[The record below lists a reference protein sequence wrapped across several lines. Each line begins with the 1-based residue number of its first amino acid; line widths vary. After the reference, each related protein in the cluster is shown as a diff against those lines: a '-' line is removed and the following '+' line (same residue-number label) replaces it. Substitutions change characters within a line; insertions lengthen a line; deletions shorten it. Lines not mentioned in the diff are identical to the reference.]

1 MTSFSASSVVQRGA
15 SASLVLVFFAF
26 PVSVALANVG
36 LLFTLI
42 FWLLGCVW
50 GSSLRDTRQAL
61 SNPVALP
68 ALALFAWVVVA
79 ALWSPADGGQIAG
92 ALQKYSKFLM
102 LPLFIGL
109 LQDPTTRR
117 RCWQAF
123 AVAMLITLVVTWLN
137 VWFDFSWTRTHNQ
150 GFGEDHTVFKDYI
163 AQGIM
168 MSFFACLGAYQAL
181 QSRTWRGATIWW
193 CVSALAAFSILF
205 LSSGRTG
212 YLAGF
217 LSMFVFSLL
226 VTVARSRTALVTTV
240 TGVLVALVVAG
251 GTSLALQKR
260 MTQAWTEV
268 ASTTG
273 EVTSVG
279 SRMAMIGFT
288 LDQARER
295 PLLGHGTAAYP
306 VLATAHFVD
315 PDWCSV
321 VCVHPHNQ
329 FAFFLVEQGLIGL
342 ALFAWLLLAVVRQG
356 WGEEARRRALMLA
369 FLTILLVANMTH
381 SSFWLSTEN
390 HFFILMTA
398 LLTAAARR
406 RSAPDV
412 KAP

>member
-1 MTSFSASSVVQRGA
+1 M
-15 SASLVLVFFAF
+15 
-26 PVSVALANVG
+26 SVALANVG

-50 GSSLRDTRQAL
+50 GSSLRDARQAL
-61 SNPVALP
+61 SNRVAPP

-92 ALQKYSKFLM
+92 AVQKYSKFLM
-102 LPLFIGL
+102 LPIFIGL
-109 LQDPTTRR
+109 LHDAATRR
-117 RCWQAF
+117 RCWQGF
-123 AVAMLITLVVTWLN
+123 ALAMLITLVVTWLN

-150 GFGEDHTVFKDYI
+150 GFGRDHTVFKDYI

-168 MSFFACLGAYQAL
+168 MSFFSCICAYLAL
-181 QSRTWRGATIWW
+181 KSRTRWGTIAWGSA
-193 CVSALAAFSILF
+193 SALAAISILF

-212 YLAGF
+212 YLAWF
-217 LSMFVFSLL
+217 LSIFVFGLL
-226 VTVARSRTALVTTV
+226 VTMARSRTALVTTV
-240 TGVLVALVVAG
+240 SGALIVLAVAG
-251 GTSLALQKR
+251 GTSLALQER
-260 MTQAWTEV
+260 MTQAWNEV
-268 ASTTG
+268 ASTSG

-279 SRMAMIGFT
+279 SRMAMIGFS
-288 LDQARER
+288 LEQAQER

-306 VLATAHFVD
+306 VLAKTHFVD

-342 ALFAWLLLAVVRQG
+342 TLFAWFLLAIARQG
-356 WGEEARRRALMLA
+356 WREEARRRALMLA
-369 FLTILLVANMTH
+369 FLTILVVSNMTH

-398 LLTAAARR
+398 LLMAAARHR
-406 RSAPDV
+406 EKS
-412 KAP
+412 